1 MQQMRL
7 VISQVTDG
15 SGDSQL
21 VSVNQLFLILH
32 CFGPQ
37 LMCRLRIIV
46 LSEGTRLPDTDG
58 CGLLDVPRVEL
69 LTIRKLCMDVTHMCK
84 GVVGFVCVSIV
95 SLFVIYELCITE
107 KSSLI
112 VL

>member
-1 MQQMRL
+1 M
-7 VISQVTDG
+7 TDG

-46 LSEGTRLPDTDG
+46 LSEGSQLPDTDG
-58 CGLLDVPRVEL
+58 CGPLDVPRVEL
-69 LTIRKLCMDVTHMCK
+69 LTIRNLCMDVTHEYK
-84 GVVGFVCVSIV
+84 GVAGFVCVSIV
-95 SLFVIYELCITE
+95 SLFVM
-107 KSSLI
+107 
-112 VL
+112 